1 MAGEDD
7 TTTDTAVQSVRTGE
21 DGVSTDGGT
30 AAATPG
36 GGDRSG
42 AESSAPSGAQ
52 APGWAKIV
60 TVVASVLIVALVA
73 SGVWLLLEARSAQ
86 DRDERRAQF
95 VQAARQTVL
104 NVTTIAAETAHDDVQ
119 RILDGATGD
128 FRAEF
133 EGREGPFAEVVQ
145 QIDVNST
152 GEVVEA
158 GVQTE
163 DGPCIASLVAARAV
177 VSNASAPEPSP
188 RDFRLRVT
196 ICDEDGQLLA
206 SKVEFVP

>member
-1 MAGEDD
+1 M
-7 TTTDTAVQSVRTGE
+7 
-21 DGVSTDGGT
+21 
-30 AAATPG
+30 
-36 GGDRSG
+36 
-42 AESSAPSGAQ
+42 
-52 APGWAKIV
+52 V